1 MCCRFSY
8 LQQTPPPAR
17 VLTRQLER
25 SFARSDLRSSEL
37 ATAAV
42 SSSSYMTAKLTCLV
56 RCVFAGASALLP
68 RYIFS
73 GT

>member
-1 MCCRFSY
+1 MFCRFSY
-8 LQQTPPPAR
+8 LQQHPRPPAR

-25 SFARSDLRSSEL
+25 SFARTLRSSEL